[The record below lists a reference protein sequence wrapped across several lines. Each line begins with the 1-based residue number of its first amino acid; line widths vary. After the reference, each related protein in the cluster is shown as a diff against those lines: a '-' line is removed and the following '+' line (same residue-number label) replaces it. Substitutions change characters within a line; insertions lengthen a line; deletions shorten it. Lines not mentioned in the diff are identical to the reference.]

1 MRQASLSVCYL
12 TSLWIKCPS
21 QAAKLQAKAV
31 LQLAEG
37 QGQAILHSLL
47 SKQAHHEYLL
57 AECNLLQA
65 GAAVPAP
72 TPQKP
77 SWLQAALSH
86 FVMLRKRAVELEGN
100 GELLCMPVVI
110 TASTRS
116 SASSLQGTASGHSL
130 VKDVHV
136 QPLTEMQMQAVI
148 FDLAKRNQRPSGTQ
162 LTSNTAAAP
171 TATDWWQ
178 P

>member
-1 MRQASLSVCYL
+1 
-12 TSLWIKCPS
+12 
-21 QAAKLQAKAV
+21 
-31 LQLAEG
+31 
-37 QGQAILHSLL
+37 
-47 SKQAHHEYLL
+47 LL

-72 TPQKP
+72 TLQKP

-86 FVMLRKRAVELEGN
+86 FVMLRKRAAELEGN

-148 FDLAKRNQRPSGTQ
+148 FDLAKRIKDVPVVPSSLPPQLLLLLQLIGGNPRMLSQALCLLAGSSVLHNEEFPAGWCRCDQRQ
-162 LTSNTAAAP
+162 LVEHVCS
-171 TATDWWQ
+171 
-178 P
+178 